1 MRGHAIRAIGHLLW
15 DNQALFVEF
24 KDVIDK
30 LTLDDD
36 EAVRMACFYALW
48 PIYNIDREWAEER
61 ILRVYE
67 SDVRMAGFHDSKGMF
82 FRLYSKYKESV
93 LSIIQ
98 RFKDVMS
105 NMEQLNEEQVKA
117 ILHMAVIYLRFDEY
131 REIGKAI
138 ILKYKNSEVDV
149 EMPLGSMFY
158 DNLVD
163 VGRDSE
169 FLREIMKSKVSKRM
183 VYSFVH
189 FLEENACS
197 VKDYAEVIIA
207 LCENVLSTPLEELAT
222 QWGIESDISKLIIA
236 LYDETANSDNG
247 LDQDVAEKCLG
258 LWDVMFEKQ
267 IGQVRDL
274 SRKLMER

>member
-1 MRGHAIRAIGHLLW
+1 
-15 DNQALFVEF
+15 
-24 KDVIDK
+24 
-30 LTLDDD
+30 
-36 EAVRMACFYALW
+36 
-48 PIYNIDREWAEER
+48 
-61 ILRVYE
+61 
-67 SDVRMAGFHDSKGMF
+67 
-82 FRLYSKYKESV
+82 
-93 LSIIQ
+93 
-98 RFKDVMS
+98 
-105 NMEQLNEEQVKA
+105 MEQLNEEQVKA

-222 QWGIESDISKLIIA
+222 QWGIESDISKLIIT